1 MSEKNDNDNKPKKKS
16 IIASLD
22 LKNYKPKYTD
32 TFGNGKP
39 NEIELDNF
47 LEAEPD
53 KKKTNEKPTA
63 SKNPELTNKAKD
75 ESVKNVSQKPTLPV
89 EENKPQQPA
98 VTPDNEIVKPVNKV
112 SVKKEDVIKPS
123 EKSEVKPKLKKVDD
137 DFERRVNAE
146 ADNDFYDEKP
156 TGMGTT
162 FRSGKPGKQRSDDDE
177 SDNKLNIGMDKLEG
191 GKRKLNL
198 REPIKVNVRHEINE
212 KYDSLEGTENNEMHE
227 EHRPPRRVETYG
239 VVISTVALVYAVT
252 VADKALVFLSLS
264 LLMYL
269 IRPIAALP
277 FGKYGQS
284 VQNALKGFSIALFF
298 GAIFFAFFY

>member
-53 KKKTNEKPTA
+53 KKKTNEKTSTDKKPA
-63 SKNPELTNKAKD
+63 LTNKEKV
-75 ESVKNVSQKPTLPV
+75 ESVKSVSQNSTLPV
-89 EENKPQQPA
+89 EENKPQQS
-98 VTPDNEIVKPVNKV
+98 TITTDKETIKPVSKV
-112 SVKKEDVIKPS
+112 SVKKEAIIKPP
-123 EKSEVKPKLKKVDD
+123 EKSEIKPKLKKADD

-156 TGMGTT
+156 NGMGTT
-162 FRSGKPGKQRSDDDE
+162 FRAGKPGKKINDDE
-177 SDNKLNIGMDKLEG
+177 SENKLNIGMDKLEG